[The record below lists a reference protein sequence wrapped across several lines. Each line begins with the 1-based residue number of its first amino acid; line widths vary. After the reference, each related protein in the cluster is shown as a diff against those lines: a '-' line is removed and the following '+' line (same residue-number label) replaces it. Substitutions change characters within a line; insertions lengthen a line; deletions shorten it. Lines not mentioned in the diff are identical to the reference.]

1 MHIKIY
7 FLDIAGFE
15 NIRVQHIVTSNEQKR
30 NLGSLKTKLT
40 GIDCDLAWDTNDHH
54 ILHSKV
60 PTKVMHERY
69 SQAMITIFNFWSYL
83 APSMNTLAQWSV
95 SASADIFFD
104 TWSFCNGSAPHL
116 NFGALFTEYEMI
128 KRYICVWCFPQWM
141 VDFDIIFI
149 IFIIF
154 VFFSVFFFSCQN
166 SQV

>member
-104 TWSFCNGSAPHL
+104 TWSFCNSSAPHL
-116 NFGALFTEYEMI
+116 NFGALITEYEMI

-141 VDFDIIFI
+141 VDFDIIVCLFLCL
-149 IFIIF
+149 FL
-154 VFFSVFFFSCQN
+154 VLVK
-166 SQV
+166 

>member
-104 TWSFCNGSAPHL
+104 TWSFCNGSAPQL
-116 NFGALFTEYEMI
+116 NFGALITDYERVKKQI
-128 KRYICVWCFPQWM
+128 CLQYIPQLMSHLNMM
-141 VDFDIIFI
+141 VCLCLILT
-149 IFIIF
+149 
-154 VFFSVFFFSCQN
+154 
-166 SQV
+166 